1 MAWKMAWRMVWRMGW
16 RMVWRMVQSWVQD
29 LAVSRCREL
38 FWPSHD
44 LPSQDNL
51 ELHVD
56 GTPSP
61 PEHTRPV
68 PRETAKQLLPSC
80 LFVSCVLWKTRCA
93 QTNACLFIYSTE
105 NHETTL
111 HTLRGTNAF
120 DFTVE
125 TALRNFT
132 LISFCLDGNKRGIKP
147 FVISNIISTS
157 NSFFCSPL
165 LCHQPFWGTDCF
177 IYFSLAHSRFLKIK
191 TFLLARLWWSNY
203 FKAGVCK

>member
-1 MAWKMAWRMVWRMGW
+1 MVLHLRLSIQG
-16 RMVWRMVQSWVQD
+16 Q
-29 LAVSRCREL
+29 CREKQQ
-38 FWPSHD
+38 S
-44 LPSQDNL
+44 NYC
-51 ELHVD
+51 LHVYS
-56 GTPSP
+56 SP
-61 PEHTRPV
+61 VCSGKHDVHRPTRV
-68 PRETAKQLLPSC
+68 CLYTAQ
-80 LFVSCVLWKTRCA
+80 KTMRPH
-93 QTNACLFIYSTE
+93 Y
-105 NHETTL
+105 
-111 HTLRGTNAF
+111 TLRGTNAF